1 MKSTG
6 AWPFNFGSHG
16 KSQDNLR
23 IRTLPQRGRLAT
35 KYCLFIFGLF
45 ITLPLWLPADCL
57 SPAFANSPVPAQS
70 QPVFPSDVQAA
81 QDLMGQKKWGDAAI
95 ILKSWLK
102 ENPVHSARFEAV
114 MKLTRCYV
122 QMGRREEALA
132 LLTSEPNGLDR
143 NSVLGRRGI
152 VLGRLFLTSASLQQF
167 QEGVRLLEGGKF
179 GTAKDRFERLLEVE
193 PFNVEVIER
202 LAQTLLM
209 DGDPDSA
216 IERMKNAKK
225 LSPLDAQVRMWLGRA
240 LLLRGDGAEALPELQ
255 FADREYPRVE
265 MIGLWIAQ
273 AYIRSN
279 QRPLAISYLERR
291 VLESPHHLQLL
302 FELARTRIVHAPRDE
317 VQLWSARKELQ
328 LILSRLDQPG
338 APRPTE
344 RTPELLLSLQ
354 ETKIDLKRE
363 AESLLQQVD
372 EKIEDEKLRKDSR
385 RREGLT
391 ASGSASYD

>member
-1 MKSTG
+1 MTT
-6 AWPFNFGSHG
+6 
-16 KSQDNLR
+16 Q
-23 IRTLPQRGRLAT
+23 T
-35 KYCLFIFGLF
+35 
-45 ITLPLWLPADCL
+45 
-57 SPAFANSPVPAQS
+57 AFS
-70 QPVFPSDVQAA
+70 QPADVQAA

-102 ENPVHSARFEAV
+102 ENSSHPARFEAV

-143 NSVLGRRGI
+143 NSVVGRRGI

-167 QEGVRLLEGGKF
+167 QEGVRFLEGGKF

-202 LAQTLLM
+202 LAQSLLM

-225 LSPLDAQVRMWLGRA
+225 LSPLDAQVRLWLGRA
-240 LLLRGDGAEALPELQ
+240 LLVRGDGTEALAELQ

-265 MIGLWIAQ
+265 TIGLWIAQ
-273 AYIRSN
+273 AYIRAN
-279 QRPLAISYLERR
+279 QRPQAISYLEKR
-291 VLESPHHLQLL
+291 VVESPHQLQLL
-302 FELARTRIVHAPRDE
+302 FELARTRVTHAPRDE

-328 LILSRLDQPG
+328 LILSRLDQPVTPKP
-338 APRPTE
+338 AE
-344 RTPELLLSLQ
+344 QRTPELLQSLQ
-354 ETKIDLKRE
+354 EAKIDLKRE
-363 AESLLQQVD
+363 AEILLQQVD
-372 EKIEDEKLRKDSR
+372 DKIEDEKSRKDAR
-385 RREGLT
+385 KREGLT
-391 ASGSASYD
+391 GSGSASYD